1 MTTQLTAAA
10 INTWR
15 KGERE
20 RLIGLRLQQSATDRD
35 AWTQRIAQT
44 LEPLLRASKGPISFY
59 FPFKAEPDLRPLMR
73 QLAAAGIPLA
83 LPTVPVKQQPMVF
96 RPWTPGCKMEP
107 GILNIPVPAT
117 SEEVVPTVLLAP
129 VVGFDARGFRLGY
142 GGGYFDRTLAHLRGD
157 WQVIGVGFD
166 CQEIPTIHPQGH
178 DIPMTMIVTQSGR
191 VVD

>member
-1 MTTQLTAAA
+1 MTSTLTAAA

-20 RLIGLRLQQSATDRD
+20 RLIALRLQQPAAERET
-35 AWTQRIAQT
+35 WTQQIIHT
-44 LEPLLRASKGPISFY
+44 LEPLLRTSKGPISFY
-59 FPFKAEPDLRPLMR
+59 FPFKGEPDLRPLMR
-73 QLAAAGIPLA
+73 QLAAAGLPLA
-83 LPTVPVKQQPMVF
+83 LPTVPVKRQPMVF

-107 GILNIPVPAT
+107 GILDIPIPAT
-117 SEEVVPTVLLAP
+117 DEQVVPTVFLAP

-142 GGGYFDRTLAHLRGD
+142 GGGYFDRTLAHLPGD
-157 WQVIGVGFD
+157 RLVIGIGFD